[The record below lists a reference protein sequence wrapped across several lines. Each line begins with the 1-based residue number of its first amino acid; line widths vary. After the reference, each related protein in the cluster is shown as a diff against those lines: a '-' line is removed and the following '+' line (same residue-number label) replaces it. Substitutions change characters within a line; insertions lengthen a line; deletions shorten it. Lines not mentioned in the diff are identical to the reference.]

1 MAIVSEDLERVRSAT
16 DIAALIGER
25 VALRRVGTRWI
36 GLCPFHAEKTPS
48 FSVNAELGLYYC
60 FGCQA
65 HGDAISF
72 LRETEHLDF
81 VEAVESL
88 AQRAGVPLR
97 YEEAAGA
104 GRGRKRTAALTEAL
118 EAAVAWYHDR
128 LLKGAEAGEA
138 RAYLRRRGY
147 DGDVV
152 RRYKL
157 GWAPAG
163 WDTMVRALRLPED
176 VLIGTG
182 LAFRSHAGRL
192 TDSFRARVLF
202 PIFDSAG
209 RPVGFGGRVLPG
221 TEGPKYKN
229 TSGTSLYDKS
239 KVLYGLN
246 WAKSDIVQRGQV
258 VVCEGYTDVIGL
270 HSCGVAEAVATC
282 GTALAEGHVR
292 LLSGFARRIVL
303 AYDADTAGQG
313 AAMNFY
319 DWERNF
325 EADIRVVAFPPGT
338 DPADMA
344 LGDPSGLIQAVAQ
357 AKPYLGFRL
366 DRVLSTA
373 DLRGPEGRARAAEAC
388 MSLIA
393 EHPDPLVRDQYL
405 MQVADR
411 CHLVPEQLRAFKAR
425 PIGRGPAGRA
435 GLGGGAS
442 PASRGGT
449 GQGGTGQGGTGASRA
464 SGSENETSAP
474 PTRRRPAAQ
483 VPRPELEALR
493 LAVQVP
499 DRVAGRLRPVLFGS
513 ELGRAAFER
522 LAGALTL
529 HEAIE
534 EAADQQ
540 VAALLGRLAVEESQE
555 DPDDVMG
562 RLLER
567 AAVRL
572 LGELQREARSPE
584 PGRPP
589 RELSEATSSLKLAL
603 EELRAGELGPP
614 GGGRLAEVRDRL
626 LNLLLGQYRNSSP

>member
-16 DIAALIGER
+16 DLVALVGEQ
-25 VALRRVGTRWI
+25 VALRRVGTRWV

-81 VEAVESL
+81 VGAVESL

-104 GRGRKRTAALTEAL
+104 GRERKRTTALTQAL
-118 EAAVAWYHDR
+118 EKAVAWYHDR
-128 LLKGAEAGEA
+128 LLKGTDAGEA

-163 WDTMVRALRLPED
+163 WDTLVRALRLPED
-176 VLIGTG
+176 VLVGTG
-182 LAFRSHAGRL
+182 LAFRSQVGRL

-202 PIFDSAG
+202 PIFDAAG
-209 RPVGFGGRVLPG
+209 RPVGLGGRVLPG
-221 TEGPKYKN
+221 GDGPKYKN

-246 WAKSDIVQRGQV
+246 WAKSDIVRRGQV

-270 HSCGVAEAVATC
+270 HSCGVPEAVATC
-282 GTALAEGHVR
+282 GTALAEGHIR

-313 AAMNFY
+313 AAMHFY
-319 DWERNF
+319 DWERKF
-325 EADIRVVAFPPGT
+325 EADIRVVAFPPGA

-344 LGDPSGLIQAVAQ
+344 LGDPSGLRQAVAD

-366 DRVLSTA
+366 DRVLSAA
-373 DLRGPEGRARAAEAC
+373 DLRGPEGRARAAQAC
-388 MSLIA
+388 MSLIVK
-393 EHPDPLVRDQYL
+393 HPDPLVRDQYL

-411 CHLVPEQLRAFKAR
+411 CHLAPEQLRALKLQPDGR
-425 PIGRGPAGRA
+425 DPSGYRGPDPGGHRGAGVGGHRGA
-435 GLGGGAS
+435 GVPELANRPPS
-442 PASRGGT
+442 PPAQSRL
-449 GQGGTGQGGTGASRA
+449 
-464 SGSENETSAP
+464 
-474 PTRRRPAAQ
+474 AAL

-499 DRVAGRLRPVLFGS
+499 DKVAGRLRPILFGS
-513 ELGRAAFER
+513 EFGRAIFER
-522 LAGALTL
+522 LASAMTL

-534 EAADQQ
+534 GAADPQ
-540 VAALLGRLAVEESQE
+540 VGALLGRLAVEESQE

-562 RLLER
+562 RLVER
-567 AAVRL
+567 AAVRA

-584 PGRPP
+584 PRRRPQ
-589 RELSEATSSLKLAL
+589 ELSQTISSLKLAL
-603 EELRAGELGPP
+603 EELRGAEPGPQ
-614 GGGRLAEVRDRL
+614 GGRRLAEVQDRL
-626 LNLLLGQYRNSSP
+626 LNLLLEQYRNVSP